1 MKFFTA
7 RSCLEPLK
15 DEELDKKRENSRL
28 IKTHVGHLE
37 RESRV
42 QFASLQHSPTVHT
55 VLVHLP
61 FPIGSW
67 QGVNPLF
74 PRRPVLPAT
83 FSIPFIHHLSSPVPT
98 VALDTFFSSLS
109 TPSQLFFISYYLFG
123 IGHCPLILPNLL
135 GHPLIYLILMH
146 IVSSPLSF
154 LNNTNTKLQ
163 STLV

>member
-1 MKFFTA
+1 M
-7 RSCLEPLK
+7 
-15 DEELDKKRENSRL
+15 KKRENSRL

-42 QFASLQHSPTVHT
+42 HLQACSTVPTVHT

-61 FPIGSW
+61 YPIGSW

-98 VALDTFFSSLS
+98 DRGSLDTFFSSLS

-146 IVSSPLSF
+146 IISSPLF
-154 LNNTNTKLQ
+154 FFF
-163 STLV
+163 